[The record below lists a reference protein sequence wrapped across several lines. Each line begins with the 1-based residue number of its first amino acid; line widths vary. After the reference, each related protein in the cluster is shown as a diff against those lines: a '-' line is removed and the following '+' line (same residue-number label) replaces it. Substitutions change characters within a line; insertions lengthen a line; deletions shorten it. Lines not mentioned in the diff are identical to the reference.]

1 MTLTKSEKI
10 ALAFSGAVQ
19 PTKTAPGLGPASL
32 TPGVHRGID
41 GQVYGVRRANCCGSV
56 ACSCTES
63 VLVTDPETLVTLCVP
78 TLAELAEQR
87 AAAAHKAATGRRFW
101 REHDR

>member
-1 MTLTKSEKI
+1 MTKSEKI
-10 ALAFSGAVQ
+10 EIAFSCGVQ
-19 PTKTAPGLGPASL
+19 PTKTAPGLGPASS
-32 TPGVHRGID
+32 TPGIHRGID
-41 GQVYGVRRANCCGSV
+41 GQVYGVRRANCCSF

-63 VLVTDPETLVTLCVP
+63 VLVTDPGTLVALCVP

-87 AAAAHKAATGRRFW
+87 AASARNAATGRKFW